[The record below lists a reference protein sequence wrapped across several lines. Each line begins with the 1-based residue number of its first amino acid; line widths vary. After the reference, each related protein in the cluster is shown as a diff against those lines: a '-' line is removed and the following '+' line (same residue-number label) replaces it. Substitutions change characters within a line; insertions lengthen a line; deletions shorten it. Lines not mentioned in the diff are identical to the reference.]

1 MRKLNVTDVYELRV
15 ANKEF
20 ATGTAYVLASNDNAS
35 IVMDSDNKLFKVFEE
50 QGEIEGVVA
59 ITSSVA
65 QDIDDGA
72 YTAE

>member
-15 ANKEF
+15 ANSDF
-20 ATGTAYVLASNDNAS
+20 ATGTAYVLASNDES
-35 IVMDSDNKLFKVFEE
+35 CIVLDSANKLFKVHTE
-50 QGEIEGVVA
+50 QDEIESVVA
-59 ITSSVA
+59 MTSSVA